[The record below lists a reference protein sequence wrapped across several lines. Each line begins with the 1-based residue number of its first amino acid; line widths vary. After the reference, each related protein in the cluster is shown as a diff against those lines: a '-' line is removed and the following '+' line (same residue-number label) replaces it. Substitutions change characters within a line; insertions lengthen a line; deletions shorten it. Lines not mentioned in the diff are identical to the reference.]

1 MSQEMRINKFS
12 ESIKRQGDVLEQ
24 KSKVEKINMDQF
36 RRFIKS
42 ISISRRKQKIGEWVE
57 FIKQRKISLMIF

>member
-1 MSQEMRINKFS
+1 MRINKFS

-24 KSKVEKINMDQF
+24 KSKVEKTNTDQF

-42 ISISRRKQKIGEWVE
+42 ISVSRRKQKIGEWVE
-57 FIKQRKISLMIF
+57 FIK

>member
-57 FIKQRKISLMIF
+57 FIK

>member
-1 MSQEMRINKFS
+1 MRINKFS

>member
-1 MSQEMRINKFS
+1 MRINKFS

-24 KSKVEKINMDQF
+24 KSKVEKTNMDQF

-42 ISISRRKQKIGEWVE
+42 ISVSRRKQKIGEWVE
-57 FIKQRKISLMIF
+57 FIK

>member
-1 MSQEMRINKFS
+1 MSQQEMRINKFS

-24 KSKVEKINMDQF
+24 KSKVEKTNMDQF

-42 ISISRRKQKIGEWVE
+42 ISVSRRKQKIGEWVE
-57 FIKQRKISLMIF
+57 FIK

>member
-1 MSQEMRINKFS
+1 MSQQEMRINKFS

-24 KSKVEKINMDQF
+24 KSKVEKTNTDQF

-42 ISISRRKQKIGEWVE
+42 ISVSRRKQKIGEWVE
-57 FIKQRKISLMIF
+57 FIK